1 MEGTVIPPTS
11 VHQFTAKQQN
21 ETQQSESVLPAALL
35 TKTKQKIQFGL
46 LSITK
51 ELDREQ
57 SLKLIL
63 FAFQRILANEKRAIQ
78 GGVGV
83 AQQKLLV
90 RLVTRLDH
98 DSCAEFDD
106 LLMNFIVQEQKS
118 RTELA
123 LLWIA
128 ELYAQFQGYSLCRTS
143 YATEGYHSES
153 RRYEH
158 YDGVLCNL
166 LKTLYER
173 GEHKETLFHKILL
186 EAPLLTPQS
195 LAWLRTACLDL
206 VFGAFGMTTLRE
218 LILTRTRQRNEL
230 LCILLDFPYS
240 DRVDVRTQSVETVKE
255 LGDVREH
262 LICSIDYCTKPGPPP
277 QFYAYEKE
285 DAKPQWDDAAIRVT
299 LNLFLSILPLDHSL
313 IHILAAV
320 YAKSSNDIKRI
331 ILRTIDSAIKSMGA
345 TSEHLLEMI
354 ENCPQG
360 AETFAAR
367 IVHLLTE
374 RNPPTQ
380 DLVNRIT
387 ALYEQGRTDVRSMIP
402 VLSGLDKVI
411 YLL

>member
-128 ELYAQFQGYSLCRTS
+128 ELYAQFQG
-143 YATEGYHSES
+143 
-153 RRYEH
+153 
-158 YDGVLCNL
+158 
-166 LKTLYER
+166 
-173 GEHKETLFHKILL
+173 
-186 EAPLLTPQS
+186 
-195 LAWLRTACLDL
+195 
-206 VFGAFGMTTLRE
+206 
-218 LILTRTRQRNEL
+218 
-230 LCILLDFPYS
+230 
-240 DRVDVRTQSVETVKE
+240 
-255 LGDVREH
+255 GDVREH

-354 ENCPQG
+354 E
-360 AETFAAR
+360 
-367 IVHLLTE
+367 
-374 RNPPTQ
+374 
-380 DLVNRIT
+380 
-387 ALYEQGRTDVRSMIP
+387 
-402 VLSGLDKVI
+402 
-411 YLL
+411 